1 MIIGIPKE
9 IKDNENRVAIT
20 PAGVMAFTKNDHKV
34 LVQKGAGLGSGIADE
49 EYVAAGA
56 FLGETAEEIYA
67 QGDMIIKVK
76 EPEAP
81 EYSML
86 REGQILFT
94 YLHLA
99 PIPHLTK
106 ILMERK
112 VKAVAYETV
121 ELSSGALPLLTPM
134 SEVAGRMAIQIG
146 ANCLEKHNGGSG
158 VLLGG
163 VPGVNPGY
171 VVVLGGGV
179 VGTQS
184 ARIAVGLGASVVIIA
199 RNIDRMRQLDEMFN
213 GRIKTIMS
221 NEYNIAKEVRRA
233 DLVVGAVLVHGGK
246 TPTLV
251 TEEMVKTMKPGSV
264 IVDVAIDQGGCIET
278 CDHPTTHSQPT
289 YVRHNVIHYAV
300 ANMPGA
306 VARTST
312 FALTNATL
320 PYALELANKGFEQAV
335 LDNEALAKG
344 ANVYQGQVV
353 HQGVAASSK
362 EFEFI
367 QLSRLIDRGD
377 NL

>member
-1 MIIGIPKE
+1 MIVGVPKE

-20 PAGVMAFTKNDHKV
+20 PAGVMAFTKNGHEV
-34 LVQKGAGLGSGIADE
+34 LIQKGAGLGSGISDE

-56 FLGETAEEIYA
+56 LLAATAEEIFA
-67 QGDMIIKVK
+67 KGDMIIKVK
-76 EPEAP
+76 EPESP
-81 EYSML
+81 EYPML

-99 PIPHLTK
+99 PIPHLTRV
-106 ILMERK
+106 LMERK

-121 ELSSGALPLLTPM
+121 EMPNGTLPLLTPM

-233 DLVVGAVLVHGGK
+233 DLVVGAVLEHGGK

-289 YVRHNVIHYAV
+289 YIRHNIIHYAV

-335 LDNEALAKG
+335 MNNEALAKG
-344 ANVYQGQVV
+344 VNVYQGQVV
-353 HQGVAASSK
+353 HKGVAASSK
-362 EFEFI
+362 EFEYV
-367 QLSRLIDRGD
+367 QLNRLIDRGD